1 MSEKTPPGPADDI
14 GDVPPTVLAMADQ
27 AVLRMHKLLDGAPLA
42 LVVNAYRAGYAYGRM
57 EAAAAIRADMEGVT
71 SQMRGFIRE
80 VMESAAKV
88 ADRPEPEPQPTI
100 PTSDIPAVVRRRSR
114 P

>member
-1 MSEKTPPGPADDI
+1 MPCCRAAADS
-14 GDVPPTVLAMADQ
+14 
-27 AVLRMHKLLDGAPLA
+27 DGHAHA
-42 LVVNAYRAGYAYGRM
+42 AGCVYLVGLHDGRRA
-57 EAAAAIRADMEGVT
+57 AAAAIRADMEGIT
-71 SQMRGFIRE
+71 SQMRGFVRE

-88 ADRPEPEPQPTI
+88 ADLPEPEPQPTI